1 MSEHPSCAGPAT
13 SGRPGFDERLSTPLW
28 WFLFAG
34 GVAVLLG
41 AEIHMGYPGVRSWIG
56 YVVLIPLALL
66 VVWRLGSV
74 RVRVTD
80 TELIAGDE
88 RIALEHVGRTQIVS
102 KKDKQQALGPELD
115 PIAHVLHRSWIGPVV
130 RIETRDPASPVP
142 YWVVSSRRPEELVA
156 ALSAAR
162 A

>member
-1 MSEHPSCAGPAT
+1 VSEHPTTTGPAT
-13 SGRPGFDERLSTPLW
+13 SGRPGFDERLTTPLW
-28 WFLFAG
+28 WFVFAA
-34 GVAVLLG
+34 GVATLLG

-74 RVRVTD
+74 RVRVAD
-80 TELIAGDE
+80 GELVAGDE
-88 RIALEHVGRTQIVS
+88 RIALEHVGRTQIVP
-102 KKDKQQALGPELD
+102 KAQKQDALGPELD

-130 RIETRDPASPVP
+130 RIETTDPSSPVP

-156 ALSAAR
+156 ALTR
-162 A
+162 

>member
-1 MSEHPSCAGPAT
+1 
-13 SGRPGFDERLSTPLW
+13 
-28 WFLFAG
+28 
-34 GVAVLLG
+34 
-41 AEIHMGYPGVRSWIG
+41 
-56 YVVLIPLALL
+56 
-66 VVWRLGSV
+66 
-74 RVRVTD
+74 VTA
-80 TELIAGDE
+80 TELVAGDE

-115 PIAHVLHRSWIGPVV
+115 PIAHVLHRGWIGPVV